1 MKRATRPRRD
11 SRREGPMAAAEPG
24 AAEEAPL
31 ALSVWVR
38 LLRAHGLILQRL
50 RAELPPDLT
59 LPQFDVLA
67 QLDRHPDGLLPSE
80 LTQALLVTAGNVT
93 GIVRRLEARGLVER
107 LSVPHD
113 RRAVRVRLTARGRQR
128 AALALPEHARALE
141 GVLGGAPPSD
151 LDELRRR
158 LGALARNLEAPKA

>member
-11 SRREGPMAAAEPG
+11 SRREGPKVAAELVP
-24 AAEEAPL
+24 AEEAPL

-38 LLRAHGLILQRL
+38 LLRVHGLIQKRL
-50 RAELPPDLT
+50 RAELPSDLT

-67 QLDRHPDGLLPSE
+67 QLDRHPGGLLPSE

-113 RRAVRVRLTARGRQR
+113 RRAVRVRLTPRGRQR
-128 AALALPEHARALE
+128 AALALSEHARALE
-141 GVLGGAPPSD
+141 GVMAGTPSSD